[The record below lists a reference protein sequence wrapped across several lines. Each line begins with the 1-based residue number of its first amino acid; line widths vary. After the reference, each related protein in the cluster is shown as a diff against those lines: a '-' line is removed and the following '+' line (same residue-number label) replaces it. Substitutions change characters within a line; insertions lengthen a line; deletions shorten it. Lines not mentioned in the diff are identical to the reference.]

1 MRSTKKSRASIKSGL
16 EEGLELNNIDI
27 NPLILELMIRET
39 FAMFDENNSGDI
51 DKTEFSKLTEALGL
65 EISEKKQN
73 EMMKDLDKEGNG
85 CIGYQDFV
93 DLMSKLQFG
102 NAETHLETAF
112 NEYDKDMDGEV
123 GLEDL
128 LKVSEELDEVSMSK
142 SDAELMIAFFKY
154 FSQEKLEDN
163 DDEINVDEIKSVNIT
178 KKEFITT
185 LTRINFL
192 VHKSDNVNTSQDPN
206 KSKGSIFYE
215 SKSGLYNT
223 KSNFDKT
230 LNDKSYDGSKIMGG
244 NKW

>member
-185 LTRINFL
+185 LTKINFL
-192 VHKSDNVNTSQDPN
+192 VSKVSKSEINQSQEQS
-206 KSKGSIFYE
+206 KSRASGFYE
-215 SKSGLYNT
+215 SKSGFHS
-223 KSNFDKT
+223 KSI
-230 LNDKSYDGSKIMGG
+230 NDKSLDTG
-244 NKW
+244 NK

>member
-1 MRSTKKSRASIKSGL
+1 MKSTKKSRASLRSGGL

-27 NPLILELMIRET
+27 NPLILDLMIRET

-51 DKTEFSKLTEALGL
+51 DKTEFSKLTDALGL
-65 EISEKKQN
+65 EINEKKQN

-85 CIGYQDFV
+85 CIGYEDFV
-93 DLMSKLQFG
+93 NLMSKLQFG

-128 LKVSEELDEVSMSK
+128 LKVSEELDEVPMSK

-154 FSQEKLEDN
+154 FSQEKLQDN
-163 DDEINVDEIKSVNIT
+163 EDEINVDDITSVNIT

-185 LTRINFL
+185 LTKINFL
-192 VHKSDNVNTSQDPN
+192 VAKSDVNQTQDLS
-206 KSKGSIFYE
+206 KSRASGFYE
-215 SKSGLYNT
+215 SKSGIHS
-223 KSNFDKT
+223 KSINE
-230 LNDKSYDGSKIMGG
+230 KSFESKY
-244 NKW
+244 

>member
-1 MRSTKKSRASIKSGL
+1 MKSIKKSRASVKSGL

-27 NPLILELMIRET
+27 NPLILDLMIRET

-65 EISEKKQN
+65 ELPEKKQN

-85 CIGYQDFV
+85 CIGYEDFV

-128 LKVSEELDEVSMSK
+128 LKVSEELDEVPMSK

-154 FSQEKLEDN
+154 FSQEKLQDNED
-163 DDEINVDEIKSVNIT
+163 DINVDEITSVNIT
-178 KKEFITT
+178 KKEFITA
-185 LTRINFL
+185 LTKINFL
-192 VHKSDNVNTSQDPN
+192 VAKSDVNQSQDLS
-206 KSKGSIFYE
+206 KSRASGFYE
-215 SKSGLYNT
+215 SKSGIHS
-223 KSNFDKT
+223 KSINE
-230 LNDKSYDGSKIMGG
+230 KSFESKY
-244 NKW
+244 

>member
-1 MRSTKKSRASIKSGL
+1 MKSTKKSRTSVKSGL
-16 EEGLELNNIDI
+16 EEGIELNNIDI
-27 NPLILELMIRET
+27 NPLILDLMIRET

-51 DKTEFSKLTEALGL
+51 DKNEFSKLTDALGL

-85 CIGYQDFV
+85 CIGYEDFV
-93 DLMSKLQFG
+93 ELMSKLQFG

-128 LKVSEELDEVSMSK
+128 LKVSEELDEVPMSK

-154 FSQEKLEDN
+154 FSQEKLQEN
-163 DDEINVDEIKSVNIT
+163 EEEINVDEITSVNIT
-178 KKEFITT
+178 KKEFITA

-192 VHKSDNVNTSQDPN
+192 VTKSENNQSQDLS
-206 KSKGSIFYE
+206 KSRASGFYE
-215 SKSGLYNT
+215 SKSGYYS
-223 KSNFDKT
+223 KSINE
-230 LNDKSYDGSKIMGG
+230 KSFESKY
-244 NKW
+244 

>member
-1 MRSTKKSRASIKSGL
+1 MKSTKKSRTSVKSGL
-16 EEGLELNNIDI
+16 EEGIELNNIDI
-27 NPLILELMIRET
+27 NPLILDLMIRET

-65 EISEKKQN
+65 ELPEKKQN

-85 CIGYQDFV
+85 CIGYEDFV

-128 LKVSEELDEVSMSK
+128 LKVSEELDEVPMSK

-154 FSQEKLEDN
+154 FSQEKLQEN
-163 DDEINVDEIKSVNIT
+163 EEEINVDEITSVNIT
-178 KKEFITT
+178 KREFITA

-192 VHKSDNVNTSQDPN
+192 VTKSENNQSQDLS
-206 KSKGSIFYE
+206 KSRASGFYE
-215 SKSGLYNT
+215 SKSGYYSKSINSLFILFLFLYYFYN
-223 KSNFDKT
+223 
-230 LNDKSYDGSKIMGG
+230 
-244 NKW
+244 

>member
-51 DKTEFSKLTEALGL
+51 DKTEFSKLTDALGL
-65 EISEKKQN
+65 EITEKKQI

-185 LTRINFL
+185 LTKINFL
-192 VHKSDNVNTSQDPN
+192 VSKVSKSEINQSQEQS
-206 KSKGSIFYE
+206 KSRASGFYE
-215 SKSGLYNT
+215 SKSGFHS
-223 KSNFDKT
+223 KSI
-230 LNDKSYDGSKIMGG
+230 NDKSLDTG
-244 NKW
+244 NK

>member
-1 MRSTKKSRASIKSGL
+1 MKSTKKSRTSVKSGL
-16 EEGLELNNIDI
+16 EEGIELNNIDI
-27 NPLILELMIRET
+27 NPLILDLMIRET

-65 EISEKKQN
+65 EISEKRQN

-85 CIGYQDFV
+85 CIGYEDFV
-93 DLMSKLQFG
+93 ELMSKLQFG

-128 LKVSEELDEVSMSK
+128 LKVSEELDEVPMSK

-154 FSQEKLEDN
+154 FSQEKLQEN
-163 DDEINVDEIKSVNIT
+163 EEEINVDEITSVNIT
-178 KKEFITT
+178 KKEFITA

-192 VHKSDNVNTSQDPN
+192 VTKSENNQSQDLS
-206 KSKGSIFYE
+206 KSRASGFYE
-215 SKSGLYNT
+215 SKSGYYS
-223 KSNFDKT
+223 KSINE
-230 LNDKSYDGSKIMGG
+230 KSIDSKL
-244 NKW
+244 

>member
-1 MRSTKKSRASIKSGL
+1 MKSTKKSRTSVKSGL
-16 EEGLELNNIDI
+16 EEGIELNNIDI
-27 NPLILELMIRET
+27 NPLILDLMIRET

-65 EISEKKQN
+65 ELPEKKQN

-85 CIGYQDFV
+85 CIGYEDFV
-93 DLMSKLQFG
+93 ELMSKLQFG

-128 LKVSEELDEVSMSK
+128 LKVSEELDEVPMSK

-154 FSQEKLEDN
+154 FSQEKLQEN
-163 DDEINVDEIKSVNIT
+163 EEEINVDEITSVNIT
-178 KKEFITT
+178 KKEFITA

-192 VHKSDNVNTSQDPN
+192 VTKSENNQSQDLS
-206 KSKGSIFYE
+206 KSRASGFYE
-215 SKSGLYNT
+215 SKSGYYS
-223 KSNFDKT
+223 KSINE
-230 LNDKSYDGSKIMGG
+230 KSIDSKL
-244 NKW
+244 

>member
-1 MRSTKKSRASIKSGL
+1 MKSTKKSRASVRSGL
-16 EEGLELNNIDI
+16 EEGIELNNIDI
-27 NPLILELMIRET
+27 NPLILDLMIRET

-65 EISEKKQN
+65 EITEKRQN

-85 CIGYQDFV
+85 CIGYEDFV
-93 DLMSKLQFG
+93 ELMSKLQFG

-128 LKVSEELDEVSMSK
+128 LKVSEELDEVPMSK

-154 FSQEKLEDN
+154 FSQEKLQDN
-163 DDEINVDEIKSVNIT
+163 EDEINVDEITSVNIT
-178 KKEFITT
+178 KKEFITA

-192 VHKSDNVNTSQDPN
+192 VTKSDNNQSQDLS
-206 KSKGSIFYE
+206 KSRASGFYE
-215 SKSGLYNT
+215 SKSGYYS
-223 KSNFDKT
+223 KSINE
-230 LNDKSYDGSKIMGG
+230 KSIDSKYT
-244 NKW
+244 NK

>member
-1 MRSTKKSRASIKSGL
+1 MKSIKKSRASVKSGL

-27 NPLILELMIRET
+27 NPLILDLMIRET

-65 EISEKKQN
+65 EINEKRQN

-85 CIGYQDFV
+85 CIGYEDFV
-93 DLMSKLQFG
+93 GLMSKLQFG

-128 LKVSEELDEVSMSK
+128 LKVSEELDEVPMSK

-154 FSQEKLEDN
+154 FSQEKLQEN
-163 DDEINVDEIKSVNIT
+163 EEEINVDEITSVNIT
-178 KKEFITT
+178 KKEFITA

-192 VHKSDNVNTSQDPN
+192 VTKSENNQSQDLS
-206 KSKGSIFYE
+206 KSRASGFYE
-215 SKSGLYNT
+215 SKSGYYS
-223 KSNFDKT
+223 KSINE
-230 LNDKSYDGSKIMGG
+230 KSIDSKL
-244 NKW
+244 

>member
-1 MRSTKKSRASIKSGL
+1 MKSTKKSRTSVKSGL
-16 EEGLELNNIDI
+16 EEGIELNNIDI
-27 NPLILELMIRET
+27 NPLILDLMIRET

-65 EISEKKQN
+65 ELPEKKQN

-85 CIGYQDFV
+85 CIGYEDSV
-93 DLMSKLQFG
+93 ELMSKLQFG

-128 LKVSEELDEVSMSK
+128 LKVSEELDEVPMSK

-154 FSQEKLEDN
+154 FSQEKLQEN
-163 DDEINVDEIKSVNIT
+163 EEEINVDEITSVNIT
-178 KKEFITT
+178 KKEFITA

-192 VHKSDNVNTSQDPN
+192 VTKSENNQSQDLS
-206 KSKGSIFYE
+206 KSRASGFYE
-215 SKSGLYNT
+215 SKSGYYS
-223 KSNFDKT
+223 KSINE
-230 LNDKSYDGSKIMGG
+230 KSIDSKL
-244 NKW
+244 

>member
-1 MRSTKKSRASIKSGL
+1 MKSTKKSRTSVKSGL
-16 EEGLELNNIDI
+16 EEGIELNNIDI
-27 NPLILELMIRET
+27 NPLILDLMIRET

-65 EISEKKQN
+65 ELPEKKQN

-85 CIGYQDFV
+85 CIGYEDFV

-128 LKVSEELDEVSMSK
+128 LKVSEELDEVPMSK

-154 FSQEKLEDN
+154 FSQEKLQEN
-163 DDEINVDEIKSVNIT
+163 EEEINVDEITSVNIT
-178 KKEFITT
+178 KKEFITA

-192 VHKSDNVNTSQDPN
+192 VTKSENNQSQDLS
-206 KSKGSIFYE
+206 KSRASGFYE
-215 SKSGLYNT
+215 SKSGFYS
-223 KSNFDKT
+223 KSINE
-230 LNDKSYDGSKIMGG
+230 KSIDSKL
-244 NKW
+244 

>member
-1 MRSTKKSRASIKSGL
+1 MKSTKKSRASLRSGGL

-27 NPLILELMIRET
+27 NPLILDLMIRET

-51 DKTEFSKLTEALGL
+51 DKTEFSKLTDALGL
-65 EISEKKQN
+65 EINEKKQN

-85 CIGYQDFV
+85 CIGYEDFV
-93 DLMSKLQFG
+93 NLMSKLQFG

-128 LKVSEELDEVSMSK
+128 LKVSEELDEVPMSK

-154 FSQEKLEDN
+154 FSQEKLQDN
-163 DDEINVDEIKSVNIT
+163 EDEINVEEITSVNIT
-178 KKEFITT
+178 KKEFITA

-192 VHKSDNVNTSQDPN
+192 VTKSDNNQSQDLS
-206 KSKGSIFYE
+206 KSRASGFYE
-215 SKSGLYNT
+215 SKSGYYS
-223 KSNFDKT
+223 KSINE
-230 LNDKSYDGSKIMGG
+230 KSIDSKYT
-244 NKW
+244 NK

>member
-1 MRSTKKSRASIKSGL
+1 MKSTKKSRTSVKSGL
-16 EEGLELNNIDI
+16 EEGIELNNIDI
-27 NPLILELMIRET
+27 NPLILDLMIRET

-65 EISEKKQN
+65 ELPEKKQN

-85 CIGYQDFV
+85 CIGYEDFV
-93 DLMSKLQFG
+93 ELMSKLQFG

-128 LKVSEELDEVSMSK
+128 LKVSEELDEVPMSK

-154 FSQEKLEDN
+154 FSQEKLQEN
-163 DDEINVDEIKSVNIT
+163 EEEINVDEITSVNIT
-178 KKEFITT
+178 KKEFITA

-192 VHKSDNVNTSQDPN
+192 VTKSENNQSQDLS
-206 KSKGSIFYE
+206 KSRASGFYE
-215 SKSGLYNT
+215 SKSGYYS
-223 KSNFDKT
+223 KSINE
-230 LNDKSYDGSKIMGG
+230 KSLDSKL
-244 NKW
+244 